1 MGWMEFVLGIAT
13 LVLGTGW
20 IFTWRA
26 YRRKSNGEATQAE
39 ADGWL
44 KQQEVY
50 QKTIDDLDGI
60 CDKIREDRNH
70 LREDRELLRNENE
83 ELRNKINDM
92 ESQILDLTKKIARL
106 GRRID
111 GITPLVCGKINC
123 KQRLK
128 FSVGDVDS
136 DDDDANNKD

>member
-1 MGWMEFVLGIAT
+1 MGWMEFVLGILT

-26 YRRKSNGEATQAE
+26 YRRKNNGEATQAE
-39 ADGWL
+39 AEGWL

-50 QKTIDDLDGI
+50 QNTIDDLDNI

-70 LREDRELLRNENE
+70 LREDREVLRAEND
-83 ELRNKINDM
+83 ELRKKYNEM
-92 ESQILDLTKKIARL
+92 EEQMMELKRTLARL

-111 GITPLVCGKINC
+111 GITPLICGKINC
-123 KQRLK
+123 KSRIK
-128 FSVGDVDS
+128 INAEGIGDIENEESNED
-136 DDDDANNKD
+136 